1 MRLIF
6 SYLSKHLLKSEPDN
20 PGNKVALSNAY
31 AASGRWDEVSYM
43 RYLMKLKDLRKVP
56 WGRTSCVCC
65 Q

>member
-20 PGNKVALSNAY
+20 PGNWVALSNAY

-56 WGRTSCVCC
+56 
-65 Q
+65 